1 MLGEACLDVGRV
13 AGVERA
19 VAAFEDVEV
28 VALGIACL
36 RARGGRG
43 LGGVGGGD
51 VCGRAVGLGLVL
63 GAGARALGLKH
74 ATSGQRNLFSQFAC
88 EFGEKFRQCGVDR
101 LLLQL
106 AFPYHVNAPAVG
118 FECGDVLPVALD
130 VSLELRGPVL
140 HVLLRGRKFA
150 VRASVPEA
158 SVHEHADFL
167 AWPGDI
173 GVPCDL
179 PLQTVSAKSRRAQ
192 PLAHQKLGLGVGALV
207 SLHRL
212 VHREVRGSG
221 GVDSYGAIGNC
232 PALAGAD
239 GCASLCAAAVRLLGG
254 AFVCRRFPLPVYFR
268 QLVGNRAEFVAPA
281 LDEALGFPG
290 GVRGACRGEYVR
302 DKPDLPLQVALVEA
316 ARRGAVADDGLDMR
330 ALGDALDV
338 RGHDVFD
345 ACVRGPLDVAF
356 LDGIPQ
362 RDAALEEKR
371 LLRGNR
377 LLKRCCAAVRGQGLA
392 FVGRHR
398 LAEGV
403 RDDAPEAVL
412 RVAVVEGVRTREHRG
427 KRP

>member
-1 MLGEACLDVGRV
+1 M
-13 AGVERA
+13 
-19 VAAFEDVEV
+19 
-28 VALGIACL
+28 
-36 RARGGRG
+36 
-43 LGGVGGGD
+43 
-51 VCGRAVGLGLVL
+51 
-63 GAGARALGLKH
+63 
-74 ATSGQRNLFSQFAC
+74 
-88 EFGEKFRQCGVDR
+88 
-101 LLLQL
+101 
-106 AFPYHVNAPAVG
+106 NAPAVG
-118 FECGDVLPVALD
+118 FECGDVLAVALD

-192 PLAHQKLGLGVGALV
+192 PLTHQKLGLGVGALV

-212 VHREVRGSG
+212 VHREVRGG
-221 GVDSYGAIGNC
+221 RCVDSYGAIGN
-232 PALAGAD
+232 GAAFAD
-239 GCASLCAAAVRLLGG
+239 AHGCASLCAAAVRLLGG
-254 AFVCRRFPLPVYFR
+254 AFVRRRFPLLVYFR
-268 QLVGNRAEFVAPA
+268 QLVGNRAEFVVPA
-281 LDEALGFPG
+281 FDQALGFPG
-290 GVRGACRGEYVR
+290 GVRRACRGKHVR
-302 DKPDLPLQVALVEA
+302 GKSNLPLQVALVEA

-377 LLKRCCAAVRGQGLA
+377 LLKRCCAAVRGQRLA

-412 RVAVVEGVRTREHRG
+412 RVAVVEGVRAREHRG